1 MSESEVKD
9 LDDKYDPESGLESA
23 EAPDPD
29 SAETTDLVELDL
41 NSQPAFDP
49 TKIDVITQ
57 SRTIDALLG
66 RLKHGEMDLSPD
78 FQRSA
83 NLWNAERKTSLI
95 ESILLRI
102 PIPSLYVS
110 EDENG
115 DYAVVDGLQRMSAVA
130 HFVDVE
136 SLNKATDGDL
146 EQLKL
151 NKKGLRSFQN
161 LAGLSFSELERPLQR
176 RIMETELI
184 IHVIRFGTPSEVK
197 FNIFS
202 RLNQGGL
209 PLNAQEIRN
218 AIYPGVWRNKIRKIA
233 ESSAFIEAT
242 EGKIPTK
249 RMEDL
254 ELVLRSVALYEQD
267 QPRRN
272 DQNLENYLNNFVE
285 EHCQLWTDEKWNNV
299 SKKITDSLKSAHKI
313 FGDYVFRKYYRDG
326 EQRKPINRGL
336 FEAQLSVLARYDDDT
351 RLLLESRKA
360 AVFREYIRLSDF
372 TAYCHIYEDTDDPLF
387 DVAVSKLLEPSEVED
402 VRREFDKGINIAT
415 SKGLA
420 SNQRIAAT
428 KFIYETALTTSEE
441 QVADDLFGESST

>member
-1 MSESEVKD
+1 MSESEVMG
-9 LDDKYDPESGLESA
+9 LDVDKYALES
-23 EAPDPD
+23 ELDSDGSPD
-29 SAETTDLVELDL
+29 SGELDP

-57 SRTIDALLG
+57 VRTIDALLG

-83 NLWNAERKTSLI
+83 NLWNIERKTSLI

-136 SLNKATDGDL
+136 SLNKATNGELD
-146 EQLKL
+146 QLKL
-151 NKKGLRSFQN
+151 NKKGLRSFQE
-161 LAGLSFSELERPLQR
+161 LAGLSFTELERPLQR

-218 AIYPGVWRNKIRKIA
+218 AIYPGKWRNKIRKIA
-233 ESSAFIEAT
+233 ESPAFIEAT

-254 ELVLRSVALYEQD
+254 ELVLRVIALYEKD

-272 DQNLENYLNNFVE
+272 DQNLESYLNDFVE
-285 EHCQLWTDEKWNNV
+285 EHCQHWTDDKWDEV
-299 SKKITDSLKSAHKI
+299 SQKITSSLRSAHKI
-313 FGDYVFRKYYRDG
+313 FGDYVFRKYYREG

-336 FEAQLSVLARYDDDT
+336 FEAQLSVLAKYDDDK
-351 RLLLESRKA
+351 RLLLEQNKESVLK
-360 AVFREYIRLSDF
+360 EYVRLSDW
-372 TAYCHIYEDTDDPLF
+372 EDYFAKFGSQENYVDIDLF
-387 DVAVSKLLEPSEVED
+387 RICEP
-402 VRREFDKGINIAT
+402 INIVNIRSSFERGLSIAT

-420 SNQRIAAT
+420 SNQRIIAI
-428 KFIYETALTTSEE
+428 KSIYEKVIATSEE
-441 QVADDLFGESST
+441 QAVDDLDDLFGELPND

>member
-1 MSESEVKD
+1 MSESEVTG
-9 LDDKYDPESGLESA
+9 LDVDKYALES
-23 EAPDPD
+23 
-29 SAETTDLVELDL
+29 ELDSDGSPDFGEL
-41 NSQPAFDP
+41 DPNSQPAFDP

-57 SRTIDALLG
+57 VRTIDALLG

-83 NLWNAERKTSLI
+83 NLWNIERKTSLI

-136 SLNKATDGDL
+136 SLNKATNGELD
-146 EQLKL
+146 QLKL
-151 NKKGLRSFQN
+151 NKKGLRSFQE
-161 LAGLSFSELERPLQR
+161 LAGLSFTELERPLQR
-176 RIMETELI
+176 RITETELI

-218 AIYPGVWRNKIRKIA
+218 AIYPGKWRTKIRKIA

-254 ELVLRSVALYEQD
+254 ELVLRTIALYEQD

-272 DQNLENYLNNFVE
+272 DQNLENYLNDFVE
-285 EHCQLWTDEKWNNV
+285 EHCQHWTDEKWDEV
-299 SKKITDSLKSAHKI
+299 SQKITSSLKSAHKI
-313 FGDYVFRKYYRDG
+313 FGDYVFRKYYREG

-336 FEAQLSVLARYDDDT
+336 FEAQLSVLARYDDDK
-351 RLLLESRKA
+351 RFLLEENKNS
-360 AVFREYIRLSDF
+360 VLMEYIKLSDV
-372 TAYCHIYEDTDDPLF
+372 EDYFAKFVNPDPLGIIDNF
-387 DVAVSKLLEPSEVED
+387 EIYQLSEAPD
-402 VRREFDKGINIAT
+402 IAGIRNNFERGLNIAT

-420 SNQRIAAT
+420 SNQRIAAI
-428 KFIYETALTTSEE
+428 KFIYKSTITSK
-441 QVADDLFGESST
+441 V